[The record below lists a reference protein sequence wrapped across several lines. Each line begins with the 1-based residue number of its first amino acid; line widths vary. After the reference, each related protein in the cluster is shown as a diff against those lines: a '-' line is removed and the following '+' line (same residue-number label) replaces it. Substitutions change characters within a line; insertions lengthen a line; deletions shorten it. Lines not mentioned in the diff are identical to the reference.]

1 MVDFSKM
8 KNLKSSSS
16 HYDDS
21 AMMAAKK
28 ENFRAKVSM
37 QQFMNHNGAI
47 FKAFARKGIT
57 ISDVTDG
64 DILLEPTS
72 AANSLVKLVA
82 SGLEEK
88 GVEIGNRETS
98 FFRSEAAS
106 WVAERWEKNENYDI
120 EGASKEI
127 VKVVIDTMS
136 KEGKSFDYDPYKDD
150 SISNDASL
158 MMSAASVTGRL
169 MKQVEI
175 YDFRVGRNAVLQKLL
190 DAVIETS
197 VSVASEMLPK
207 GASKNDVANLTQTV
221 SRNFTII
228 IEGIYERKAREVT
241 SQLNGKPTKDKVD
254 WLNNNLPLDDVIK
267 EFKDWAYCFV
277 GFAIATCNKMS
288 PKQSPNE
295 QLTNK
300 N

>member
-16 HYDDS
+16 DYDDS
-21 AMMAAKK
+21 AKMAAKN
-28 ENFRAKVSM
+28 ESFRAKVSM

-47 FKAFARKGIT
+47 FKAFARKGIA

-64 DILLEPTS
+64 DVLLGPTA
-72 AANSLVKLVA
+72 AANSLAKLVA
-82 SGLEEK
+82 SGLEAK
-88 GVEIGNRETS
+88 GIEIGNRETS
-98 FFRSEAAS
+98 YFRSEAAN
-106 WVAERWEKNENYDI
+106 WVAERWENNENYDI
-120 EGASKEI
+120 EWVSKEI
-127 VKVVIDTMS
+127 VEVVMDAMS
-136 KEGKSFDYDPYKDD
+136 NDGKLFDYDPYKDD
-150 SISNDASL
+150 SISNEASL
-158 MMSAASVTGRL
+158 MMSAASVTARL

-175 YDFRVGRNAVLQKLL
+175 YDFRVGRNTVLQKLL

-207 GASKNDVANLTQTV
+207 GASKGDIANLTQTV
-221 SRNFTII
+221 SRNFTVI

-241 SQLNGKPTKDKVD
+241 SLLHGKEKKEKVE
-254 WLNNNLPLDDVIK
+254 WLNDKLPLDDVIT

-277 GFAIATCNKMS
+277 GFAIATCNKI
-288 PKQSPNE
+288 SPNQTVSK
-295 QLTNK
+295 QLANK